1 MPVMGA
7 SREPRLLGRAAER
20 EALGRLL
27 EEARAERSAVLVI
40 RGEAGVGKTALLDY
54 CARQAAG
61 FRVARIAGVESEME
75 LPFAAVHQ
83 LCAPLLGCVD
93 ALAVPQQ
100 TALRVAFGL
109 SSGDAP
115 NRFVVGL
122 AALNLVAESAVKT
135 PLLCLVDDAQWLDAA
150 SGQVLGFV
158 ARRLLAESVV
168 FVFAVCDRPERR
180 EFPGLPEL
188 TLRGLAEADARALL
202 ATAVAGRLDAGV
214 RDRLIAETRGN
225 PLALLELAQGPGT
238 GHEPGGFGA
247 VPARELSERI
257 ETSYVQRLAELPEDA
272 HRLLLVAAADPLG
285 DPVLLFRAAERLGIE
300 RTRAP
305 DDTQGLLAIGERVT
319 FLHPLVRSVIYRT
332 APPHDRRAV
341 HLTLA
346 EMTDPQADG
355 DRRAWHLAAA
365 ALGPD
370 EEVASEL
377 ERSADRAQARAGIA
391 AAAAFLRRSVEL
403 TRDPARRI
411 ERALAAAQA
420 SLHAGRFDAALEAL
434 AAAEVGALNELQAAR
449 VELLRGEI
457 ALASGSAADAAPLLL
472 KAARRLEPLD
482 LALARETYLSACGAA
497 MFAGPTG
504 ADDLL
509 RVGRAVAALPPPT
522 GDPRAVYMLLDGLA
536 LLITDGRAAAAPRLL
551 QAAGAFAGDGASIEE
566 RLRWGWMATAA
577 SNALWDDDGLRAVCR
592 RQIEVAREAGA
603 LEQLPIY
610 LIALATATARSG
622 DFAAASLLVAEAD
635 AVTEATGTRLAPF
648 AAKLLL
654 ASLRGGEAEVAALKQ
669 ATMNQAASSQQGIAA
684 TVADWTTAILYNGLG
699 RYEEALIAA
708 RRASSAAGDQFAAM
722 WALPELIEAATH
734 RGEAAIASEA
744 LKRLVETTEAAGS
757 DFGLGIEA
765 RCRALLREGDGAEP
779 LHHEAIERL
788 RRTRQRSELA
798 RAHLLYGEWLRRA
811 GRRRAAREQLHTAH
825 EMFTAMEMGAF
836 AERAQR
842 ERLATG
848 EKARRRAAETRD
860 VLTLQ
865 EAQIARLARD
875 GLSNPEIAV
884 RLFLSPRT
892 VEWHLKKVFS
902 KLGISSRQAL
912 RDALPS
918 ADPDANSV
926 SAPTH

>member
-1 MPVMGA
+1 M
-7 SREPRLLGRAAER
+7 
-20 EALGRLL
+20 
-27 EEARAERSAVLVI
+27 RSSCI

-75 LPFAAVHQ
+75 LPFAALHQ
-83 LCAPLLGCVD
+83 LCAPLLGHVD
-93 ALAVPQQ
+93 ALAAPQQ
-100 TALRVAFGL
+100 TALRVALGL

-115 NRFVVGL
+115 NRFMVGL
-122 AALNLVAESAVKT
+122 AALSLLAEVAVER

-150 SGQVLGFV
+150 SSQVLGFV

-168 FVFAVCDRPERR
+168 IVLAVRDPPDQR
-180 EFPGLPEL
+180 EFAGLPEL
-188 TLRGLAEADARALL
+188 AIGGLAEADARALL
-202 ATAVAGRLDAGV
+202 ATAVPGRLDAGV
-214 RDRLIAETRGN
+214 RNTLVAETRGN
-225 PLALLELAQGPGT
+225 PLALLELAHEWTT
-238 GHEPGGFGA
+238 GQQPGGFEA
-247 VPARELSERI
+247 VPAREPSERI
-257 ETSYVQRLAELPEDA
+257 ESSFEQRLAGLPEDV
-272 HRLLLVAAADPLG
+272 RKLLLVASADPVG
-285 DPVLLFRAAERLGIE
+285 DPALLFRAAERLGI
-300 RTRAP
+300 RATP
-305 DDTQGLLAIGERVT
+305 TSDDADGLLAIGERVA
-319 FLHPLVRSVIYRT
+319 FLHPLVRSVVYRT
-332 APPHDRRAV
+332 ASPHDRRAV

-346 EMTDPQADG
+346 ETTDPQVDA

-365 ALGPD
+365 ARGPD
-370 EEVASEL
+370 EAVASEL

-420 SLHAGRFDAALEAL
+420 SLHAGTFDAALEAL
-434 AAAEVGALNELQAAR
+434 AAAEVGALDELQGAR

-472 KAARRLEPLD
+472 AAARRLEPLD

-497 MFAGPTG
+497 MFAGPAG

-509 RVGRAVAALPPPT
+509 RVGRAVTALPPPT
-522 GDPRAVYMLLDGLA
+522 GDPRAVDMLLDGLA
-536 LLITDGRAAAAPRLL
+536 LLITEGRRAAAPRLL

-566 RLRWGWMATAA
+566 SLRWGWMATAA

-622 DFAAASLLVAEAD
+622 DFAAASSLVAEAD
-635 AVTEATGTRLAPF
+635 AATEATGTRLAPF
-648 AAKLLL
+648 AARLLL
-654 ASLRGGEAEVAALKQ
+654 ASLRGSEAEVAALKQ
-669 ATMNQAASSQQGIAA
+669 ATMDQAASSQQGIAA

-734 RGEAAIASEA
+734 GGEAAIASDA
-744 LKRLVETTEAAGS
+744 LERLVETTEAAGS

-765 RCRALLREGDGAEP
+765 RCRALLCEGDGAEP
-779 LHHEAIERL
+779 LYHEAIERL

-836 AERAQR
+836 AERAHR

-860 VLTLQ
+860 VLTPQ

-875 GLSNPEIAV
+875 GLSNPEIAA

-892 VEWHLKKVFS
+892 IEWHLKKVFS

-912 RDALPS
+912 RDVLPS
-918 ADPDANSV
+918 ADPDATAG
-926 SAPTH
+926 SAPTQ